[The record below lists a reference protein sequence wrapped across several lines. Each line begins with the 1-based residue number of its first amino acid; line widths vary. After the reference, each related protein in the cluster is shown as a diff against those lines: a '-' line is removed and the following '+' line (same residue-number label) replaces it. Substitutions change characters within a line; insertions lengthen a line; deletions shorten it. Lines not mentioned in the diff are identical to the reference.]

1 MYWYVAVSSALLF
14 FMLDTQ
20 LNRSSSKWLVF
31 AVAAAIVWG
40 LTILFLQFLT
50 RVTWIMQTQDPTA
63 VARLVV

>member
-50 RVTWIMQTQDPTA
+50 RATWIMQTQDPTA

>member
-1 MYWYVAVSSALLF
+1 MHWYVAVSSALLF
-14 FMLDTQ
+14 YMLAAQ
-20 LNRSSSKWLVF
+20 LKHRWPMWLLFV
-31 AVAAAIVWG
+31 VAAVIVWG